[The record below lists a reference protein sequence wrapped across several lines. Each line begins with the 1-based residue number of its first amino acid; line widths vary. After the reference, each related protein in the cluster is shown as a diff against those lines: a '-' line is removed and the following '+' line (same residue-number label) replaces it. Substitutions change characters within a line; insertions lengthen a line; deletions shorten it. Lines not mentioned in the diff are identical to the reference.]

1 METNVSINLYKKLL
15 VFQKS
20 VEAIKKENRND
31 HFKSKYLNIDDLL
44 SEVKPKL
51 NAAGLIVIQMM
62 QRDSLVSRIID
73 VDTGEFIEAAM
84 TIPAMNKAQET
95 GSYITYARRYSLQAL
110 LGLEGEDDDGNT
122 ASGRSTPPPSGS
134 SKFGSGKF
142 GGKS

>member
-1 METNVSINLYKKLL
+1 MSNETSTNLYKKLL
-15 VFQKS
+15 KFQQS

-62 QRDSLVSRIID
+62 QKDSLVSRIID
-73 VDTGEFIEAAM
+73 VDSGDFIEASM
-84 TIPAMNKAQET
+84 IIPTLSKAQET

-110 LGLEGEDDDGNT
+110 LGLEGEDDDGNS
-122 ASGRSTPPPSGS
+122 ASGRPSSPPSGGGGF
-134 SKFGSGKF
+134 KPKTF
-142 GGKS
+142 GGK